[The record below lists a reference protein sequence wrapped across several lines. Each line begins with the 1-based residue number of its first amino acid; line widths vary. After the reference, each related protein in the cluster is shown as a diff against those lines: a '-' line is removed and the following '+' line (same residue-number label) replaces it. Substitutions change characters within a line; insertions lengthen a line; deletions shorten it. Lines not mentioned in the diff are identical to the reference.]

1 MQEIN
6 LKLRKYFLVCAAC
19 LLPAFCCVSCDD
31 EDEGEEDLIAEIQ
44 ENKEAGEKFLLG
56 VKDQAGVVVDPSG
69 LMFEVLEASAGQKP
83 GATDTVCIQYSGFLV
98 DGKQFISKSDTVAME
113 DLEEGLHIGLRHM
126 NQGAKNKLYIPY
138 YLMYGATSNSFIFD
152 DKEIKV
158 KEYSALVYE
167 MQLDSV
173 IFAKK

>member
-1 MQEIN
+1 M
-6 LKLRKYFLVCAAC
+6 
-19 LLPAFCCVSCDD
+19 
-31 EDEGEEDLIAEIQ
+31 
-44 ENKEAGEKFLLG
+44 EN
-56 VKDQAGVVVDPSG
+56 
-69 LMFEVLEASAGQKP
+69 
-83 GATDTVCIQYSGFLV
+83 
-98 DGKQFISKSDTVAME
+98 
-113 DLEEGLHIGLRHM
+113 LEEGLHIGLRHM

>member
-19 LLPAFCCVSCDD
+19 LLPAFCCSSCDD
-31 EDEGEEDLIAEIQ
+31 DEEGGEDLIAEIQ
-44 ENKEAGEKFLLG
+44 KNKEAGEKFLLG

-69 LMFEVLEASAGQKP
+69 LMFEVLEASTGQKP
-83 GATDTVCIQYSGFLV
+83 GATDTVCIRYNGFLT
-98 DGKQFISKSDTVAME
+98 DGKQFISKTDTIAME
-113 DLEEGLHIGLRHM
+113 NLQDGLFIGLRHM

-138 YLMYGATSNSFIFD
+138 YLMYGSSSEEFVFD
-152 DKEIKV
+152 EKEIKV
-158 KEYSALVYE
+158 MEYSALVYE
-167 MQLDSV
+167 MRLDSV